1 MFSSQERD
9 CLSYLVHHLKWVFD
23 CASHGTSA
31 YVEYAHNKRGNKMSI
46 SSISSQSSSSY
57 WEKIF
62 GGSNAENSQK
72 TDGDDL
78 AAKLFQDLDSD
89 ESGGIGIKESGLSQ
103 SQFDALDTDQ
113 DGTVSL
119 KELQAGLELQR
130 QAFFTSMK
138 MESGSTSAASTST
151 TSTGGS
157 EQSHAQSLL
166 SAIMNG
172 EPLPPPP
179 DGAGNK
185 GDLASKLFTDLDT
198 DQSGGIS
205 VGESGLNQS
214 VFDSMDTDQ
223 DGIVSMEELSA
234 SLEKQ
239 KATFASGQ
247 NTENQSVEL
256 NSENSVSSILNA
268 AGNINSQRILNTI
281 ANAVYRSMADQG
293 TQSQGLGMTA

>member
-1 MFSSQERD
+1 
-9 CLSYLVHHLKWVFD
+9 
-23 CASHGTSA
+23 
-31 YVEYAHNKRGNKMSI
+31 MSI

-57 WEKIF
+57 WEEIF
-62 GGSNAENSQK
+62 GGSRAENSQK

-78 AAKLFQDLDSD
+78 AAKLFQDLDAD

-119 KELQAGLELQR
+119 TELQAGLELQR

-138 MESGSTSAASTST
+138 MESGSTSATSTST
-151 TSTGGS
+151 TSTSTGGS
-157 EQSHAQSLL
+157 EQSQAQSLL

-179 DGAGNK
+179 DGGGNK
-185 GDLASKLFTDLDT
+185 DDLASKLFTDLDT

-239 KATFASGQ
+239 KAKFASGQ
-247 NTENQSVEL
+247 NTQNQSVEL
-256 NSENSVSSILNA
+256 DSENSVSSILNA